1 MARKLRAP
9 IVVTAAIVIL
19 AIISS
24 IGPFYFDLYRRDLP
38 LALGAQQGTDL
49 VTLLIAVPLLIFGMV
64 LTMRGSAR
72 GIVLWIGML
81 EYMLYTFTYYL
92 LGAQMN
98 EFFLIYVALC
108 ALSLHALISAM
119 NNAWLTAIGSTFR
132 KSTPARR
139 VSLYMFCFA
148 LLLAVLWTYQ
158 WYRVTLLGA
167 DVGMPAEAVHLVA
180 SVDLTVFVP
189 VMLVVAVMLWRRTP
203 IGYVQAASL
212 MLMSTVYPL
221 VLIASAPFQAK
232 AGVQGAWTMVPLWAA
247 LSAGSLLCSLA
258 LLKNMQSPKH
268 SS

>member
-1 MARKLRAP
+1 MARKLRTP
-9 IVVTAAIVIL
+9 IIVSGVIAIL
-19 AIISS
+19 AVISS
-24 IGPFYFDLYRRDLP
+24 AGPFYLDLYRRDLP
-38 LALGAQQGTDL
+38 FALGAQQGTDL
-49 VTLLIAVPLLIFGMV
+49 VTLFIATPLLVFGMV

-81 EYMLYTFTYYL
+81 EYMLYTFIYYL

-148 LLLAVLWTYQ
+148 LLLADLWTYQ
-158 WYRVTLLGA
+158 WYRITLLGT
-167 DVGMPAEAVHLVA
+167 DVGMPAEAAHLIA
-180 SVDLTVFVP
+180 SVDLTVFMP

-203 IGYVQAASL
+203 IGYAQATSL

-221 VLIASAPFQAK
+221 VLVASAPFQAK
-232 AGVQGAWTMVPLWAA
+232 AGVPGAWTMVPLWAA
-247 LSAGSLLCSLA
+247 LSAGSLICSLA
-258 LLKNMQSPKH
+258 LLRSMQSPKH